1 MGGAGFDDPQL
12 DRLGLHADG
21 RTRHGGGESAGAGL
35 RRRRR
40 SRRGLGEQRRAESEG
55 GEDGSGK
62 ASSSRRWGRL
72 RPEDWGAHGPSVVG
86 SLQRPLRRSVPSSA
100 VSDSA
105 VDLVGIRKRYRGVEA
120 LRGADLK
127 ISRGEIFGL
136 LGPNGA
142 GKSTL
147 VKILL
152 TLVRPTGGQ
161 GTVLG
166 RPLGDRPTLA
176 RVGYL
181 PENLRFPDYLTGRQA
196 VDYFASMANV
206 PRRTRHR
213 RAAELLETVGMTR
226 WADRLVRTYSKG
238 MRQRVGLAAAL
249 VNDPDLLVLDEP
261 TDGVDPVGRK
271 EIRDILLAAAR
282 EGTRSVLLNS
292 HLLSEVES
300 VCTRV
305 AILHRGEVLRQG
317 TLAELAGGARYEIDL
332 AGGGTSLPES
342 IAGLVE
348 RLGGTAEA
356 VEPPEDR
363 WRIVVPGHDAE
374 VLQPLLDAAR
384 AADRTVLAMRPL
396 RDTLEDLFVAAVG
409 SDGAGGVGGVAER
422 GRP

>member
-1 MGGAGFDDPQL
+1 
-12 DRLGLHADG
+12 
-21 RTRHGGGESAGAGL
+21 
-35 RRRRR
+35 
-40 SRRGLGEQRRAESEG
+40 
-55 GEDGSGK
+55 
-62 ASSSRRWGRL
+62 
-72 RPEDWGAHGPSVVG
+72 
-86 SLQRPLRRSVPSSA
+86 